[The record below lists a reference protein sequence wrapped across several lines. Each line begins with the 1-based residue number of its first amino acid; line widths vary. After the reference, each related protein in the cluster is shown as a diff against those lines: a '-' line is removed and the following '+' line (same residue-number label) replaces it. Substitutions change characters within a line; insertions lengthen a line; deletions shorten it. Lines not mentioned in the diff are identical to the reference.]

1 MLDNLVVI
9 QYKGGRCGEF
19 LTGYLSQHVGCKSVD
34 YVWNE
39 KTNTYNV
46 HDELRNYLKHL
57 YTVDIELVANL
68 LDPKSKNI
76 TSTYYS
82 SSRDQLLEKV
92 NLFKQVFL
100 ENSASV
106 FVSYSNNHNIFFD
119 CMLMIKHWFKV
130 MPSGNLR
137 WRDEFKEC
145 NTVVDFLNV
154 TGLISTGESS
164 FNKFLVS
171 GGVPILDLDQL
182 FFNKNYSTWLELLTK
197 LDIEPCNDFEKTLS
211 EYHNKN
217 IDLAKQYGVPVDVD
231 TDDQWFKEWCI
242 KHG

>member
-19 LTGYLSQHVGCKSVD
+19 LTGYLSQHADCKSVD

-68 LDPKSKNI
+68 LNPDSKNI

-106 FVSYSNNHNIFFD
+106 FVSHSSNHNIFFD
-119 CMLMIKHWFKV
+119 CMLMIKHWFKI
-130 MPSGNLR
+130 MPTGNKR
-137 WRDEFKEC
+137 WRDEFKDC
-145 NTVVDFLNV
+145 NTVIDFLDV
-154 TGLISTGESS
+154 TGLSSTGESS
-164 FNKFLVS
+164 FNKFLIS
-171 GGVPILDLDQL
+171 GGIPVLDLDQL
-182 FFNKNYSTWLELLTK
+182 FFDKNYSIWLELLTK
-197 LDIEPCNDFEKTLS
+197 LNIEPRDDFEKILS
-211 EYHNKN
+211 EYHSKN
-217 IDLAKQYGVPVDVD
+217 MDLAEKCSIPLGVN
-231 TDDQWFKEWCI
+231 TDDQWFKEWCL